1 MKKLYAYLLS
11 MALCAGLFSACKKT
25 IGLEPLPQ
33 NKILEY
39 KISNLKDTVMYA
51 SINQLNNTIT
61 VYLPVNYGLSLI
73 DPEIKVSEGATLTE
87 VPLPV
92 DVYEQEKKYTVKA
105 KDGSTNTYTLK
116 IKVMNPIKLDVFWAP
131 FSIVNGEMIAYPNS
145 DLNFS
150 GNFNA
155 FGEGLL
161 RIDLLHKKT
170 GKLTVIKDAQVTWV
184 LASPTQSA
192 FMNLNPG
199 IDTGAYQVKVKYYD
213 QEMTMKEPLHIIH
226 RQPDLLM
233 PSKSV
238 KQGETI
244 SFPAFN
250 SIFLGLKSVKVKL
263 NDAATYDLPVVGF
276 TPTAMTLKVPDNF
289 PIGVYDYTAY
299 FSFEFENWK
308 PVNKLGSLTVA
319 AK

>member
-1 MKKLYAYLLS
+1 MKHKYAYFLL
-11 MALCAGLFSACKKT
+11 MALFACLTACKKT

-61 VYLPVNYGLSLI
+61 VYLPVFYGLSLI

-87 VPLPV
+87 LPMPV
-92 DVYEQEKKYTVKA
+92 NVNDQEKKYTVKA
-105 KDGSTNTYTLK
+105 ADGSTNTYTLK
-116 IKVMNPIKLDVFWAP
+116 IKVMNPIALHPFWTGLDVGAKEK
-131 FSIVNGEMIAYPNS
+131 IGYPNS
-145 DLNFS
+145 EIGFS
-150 GNFNA
+150 GSFNA
-155 FGEGLL
+155 FGQGLIQ
-161 RIDLLHKKT
+161 IDLVHKKS
-170 GKLTVIKDAQVTWV
+170 GKLTTIIDGYVIWRPAVVTQEGFFT
-184 LASPTQSA
+184 LAPA
-192 FMNLNPG
+192 
-199 IDTGAYQVKVKYYD
+199 IDTGSYQVNVKYYD
-213 QEMTMKEPLHIIH
+213 QQVTLKEPLHIIH

-233 PSKSV
+233 PSKNV

-263 NDAATYDLPVVGF
+263 NGKETYDLPVVGF
-276 TPTAMTLKVPDNF
+276 SPLEMTLRIPDNF
-289 PIGVYDYTAY
+289 PVGIYDYTAE
-299 FSFEFENWK
+299 FTFEFENWK
-308 PVNKLGSLTVA
+308 SVTKLGSLTVS

>member
-1 MKKLYAYLLS
+1 MKQHYAYFLL
-11 MALCAGLFSACKKT
+11 MTLFIGFTACKKT
-25 IGLEPLPQ
+25 IGLDPLPE

-61 VYLPVNYGLSLI
+61 VYLPVVYGLSLI

-87 VPLPV
+87 VPVPV
-92 DVYEQEKKYTVKA
+92 DVYEQEKKYTVKG

-116 IKVMNPIKLDVFWAP
+116 IKVMNPVKLEVSWPAFNL
-131 FSIVNGEMIAYPNS
+131 VNGEMIVYPNS
-145 DLNFS
+145 EGNFI

-155 FGEGLL
+155 FGRGLL
-161 RIDLLHKKT
+161 RIDLQHKKT
-170 GKLTVIKDAQVTWV
+170 GKVTVINDALVTWV

-192 FMNLNPG
+192 NLSFSPA
-199 IDTGAYQVKVKYYD
+199 IDTGVYQMKVKYYD
-213 QEMTMKEPLHIIH
+213 QEVTMTEPLHIIH

-250 SIFLGLKSVKVKL
+250 SIFLGLKSAKVKL

-276 TPTAMTLKVPDNF
+276 TATEMTLRVPDNF
-289 PIGVYDYTAY
+289 PVGTYDYTAL

-308 PVNKLGSLTVA
+308 SVSKLGSLTVA